1 MYPFHWGRNRIE
13 NEHEEIVKIMIKKT
27 YTENEAI
34 RNSLS
39 LFEKKEY
46 LNEIKNT

>member
-1 MYPFHWGRNRIE
+1 M
-13 NEHEEIVKIMIKKT
+13 VKIMIKKT

-34 RNSLS
+34 RNSYY

>member
-1 MYPFHWGRNRIE
+1 
-13 NEHEEIVKIMIKKT
+13 MIKKT